1 MNTVEKIAAT
11 VLYEGYL
18 LWPYRRSAIKNQ
30 KRWTFGGVYPRSFSE
45 TANSGDPWENQTQCL
60 VQGSDPSI
68 AVKVKFLQVVERKVG
83 QWNEEGGL
91 DFVESLQVGS
101 ERYLAWDEAREQE
114 RVSEFLKLSDLTT
127 AQRIELSIPSGSEKE
142 NVSSS
147 AGESLGALVRVWHSL
162 EGEIE
167 ISAESLE
174 EDLFRLTVRIR
185 NLTPWKGQDREA
197 ALKQTFLSTHTIL
210 QVEGGEFI
218 SLTDP
223 PEVFEKAAKECQNLH
238 TWPVLAGQMGEKQY
252 LLSSPIILPD
262 YPQIAPESPGN
273 LFDNSEVD
281 QLLFLNI
288 LALTDEEKQEIR
300 ATDPKAREILER
312 SESLTIDDFMQ
323 MHGAIRDFRTLRET
337 PEINPLFETLEKPV
351 PESLFVEGVEI
362 RKGSR
367 VRLEPRP
374 GGDIWDIALAGKIAF
389 IEKIEQDYDGQ
400 FHVVVSLEDDPG
412 RELDSVPIV
421 GHRFFF
427 SPDEVKPIE
436 RIGHLPTVSRKGE

>member
-45 TANSGDPWENQTQCL
+45 TAISGDPWEMQTQCL
-60 VQGSDPSI
+60 VHGSDPSI

-83 QWNEEGGL
+83 RWNEEGGL

-114 RVSEFLKLSDLTT
+114 RVSGFLKLSDLTT
-127 AQRIELSIPSGSEKE
+127 AQRLELSIPSGSEKE

-147 AGESLGALVRVWHSL
+147 TGVSLGALVRIWHPL

-185 NLTPWKGQDREA
+185 NLTPWRGQDREA

-223 PEVFEKAAKECQNLH
+223 PEVFKTAAKQCQNLH
-238 TWPVLAGQMGEKQY
+238 T
-252 LLSSPIILPD
+252 
-262 YPQIAPESPGN
+262 
-273 LFDNSEVD
+273 
-281 QLLFLNI
+281 
-288 LALTDEEKQEIR
+288 
-300 ATDPKAREILER
+300 
-312 SESLTIDDFMQ
+312 
-323 MHGAIRDFRTLRET
+323 
-337 PEINPLFETLEKPV
+337 
-351 PESLFVEGVEI
+351 
-362 RKGSR
+362 
-367 VRLEPRP
+367 
-374 GGDIWDIALAGKIAF
+374 
-389 IEKIEQDYDGQ
+389 
-400 FHVVVSLEDDPG
+400 
-412 RELDSVPIV
+412 
-421 GHRFFF
+421 
-427 SPDEVKPIE
+427 
-436 RIGHLPTVSRKGE
+436 